1 MNRNTVILV
10 VILVVLAA
18 IGLVVYNR
26 HSVEA
31 PMTATSTYQ
40 GPTSDT
46 PDAIDK
52 DLQDIDTG
60 AGLDAD
66 IQATDKDIQQL

>member
-1 MNRNTVILV
+1 MNRNTVILI

-18 IGLVVYNR
+18 IGVAVYNR
-26 HSVEA
+26 HAVQA
-31 PMTATSTYQ
+31 PTTASSTYQ

-46 PDAIDK
+46 PDSIDH
-52 DLQDIDTG
+52 DLQGIDTG

-66 IQATDKDIQQL
+66 IKATDKDIQQL